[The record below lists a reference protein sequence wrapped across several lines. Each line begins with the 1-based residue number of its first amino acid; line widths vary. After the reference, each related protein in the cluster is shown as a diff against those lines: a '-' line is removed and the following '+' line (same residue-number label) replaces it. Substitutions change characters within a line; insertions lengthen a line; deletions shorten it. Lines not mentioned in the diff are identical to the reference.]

1 MRKAL
6 AAGLL
11 FSAAA
16 LAQIGAIQGERIRPH
31 VKILSSDLFEGRGVG
46 QRGGALAVEYI
57 ESQFAAA
64 GLKPGA
70 ADGTYRQRVPLKLIA
85 MEGSPVL
92 TMSIGAQK
100 VELKWL
106 DEFVGHSQRQQPSVA
121 VDAEMIFAGHG
132 ISAPEFGWDDYAG
145 TDVKGKAVVLFTN
158 EPPSDDT
165 KFFGGRALTYY
176 GRWTY
181 KYEEATRRGAA
192 AVLIVHT
199 DATAGYG
206 YQVVKANGR
215 PQPQVGRAEGAYALG
230 FAGWITQGSAERL
243 FAMTGNTVE
252 AMLAKA
258 NTKGFK
264 PIPLGMRMKLDLVNK
279 VDDVETYNVVGR
291 IDGSD
296 PESSK
301 EAVVYTAH
309 WDHLGVGDPVNG
321 DTIYNGALD
330 NATGC
335 AMLIEMARAWASME
349 PKPRRSVLFA
359 AVTAEESGLLG
370 SAYLAQ
376 NPPVPAAKLA
386 ADLNF
391 DSFSPLGR
399 AKSSVM
405 TGADRTSFFGVV
417 QAAAARHQLA
427 IEKEGNPGAGG
438 YFRSDHFSF
447 AKQGVPAF
455 SVGMGARAA
464 AQLPGA
470 LNAVSERMKG
480 IYHQPSDQYYDDWDF
495 SGLEQFA
502 RFGMAL
508 GLDIANLPELP
519 ARIKP

>member
-1 MRKAL
+1 MRAL
-6 AAGLL
+6 VIGVLL
-11 FSAAA
+11 SAAA
-16 LAQIGAIQGERIRPH
+16 VAQIGTIQGDRIRPH

-46 QRGGALAVEYI
+46 QRGGGLAVEYI

-70 ADGTYRQRVPLKLIA
+70 PDGTYRQRVPLKLIT

-92 TMSIGAQK
+92 AIGEGARK
-100 VELKWL
+100 IDLKWL
-106 DEFVGHSQRQQPSVA
+106 EEFVGHSQRQQPAISI
-121 VDAEMIFAGHG
+121 DAEMIFVGHG
-132 ISAPEFGWDDYAG
+132 ITAPEFGWDDYAG

-158 EPPSDDT
+158 EPPSDDA
-165 KFFGGRALTYY
+165 KFFGGPALTYY

-199 DATAGYG
+199 DTTAGYG

-215 PQPQVGRAEGAYALG
+215 PQPQVGLATGAYALG
-230 FAGWITQGSAERL
+230 FAGWITQSSAEKL
-243 FAMTGNTVE
+243 FALTGNSVE
-252 AMLAKA
+252 GMLKKT
-258 NTKGFK
+258 NSQGFK
-264 PIPLGMRMKLDLVNK
+264 PIPLGTRMKLVLSNK
-279 VDDVETYNVVGR
+279 VDEVETYNVIGR

-296 PESSK
+296 PDLSK
-301 EAVVYTAH
+301 EAVVYSAH
-309 WDHLGVGDPVNG
+309 WDHLGAGEAVNG

-335 AMLIEMARAWASME
+335 AMLIEMARAWASLE
-349 PKPRRSVLFA
+349 PKPRRSVFFA

-376 NPPVPAAKLA
+376 NPPVPAEKLA
-386 ADLNF
+386 ANLNF

-399 AKSSVM
+399 AKSTVM

-427 IEKEGNPGAGG
+427 IEKEANPGAGS

-455 SVGMGARAA
+455 SIGMGARAA
-464 AQLPGA
+464 AQLPPA
-470 LNAVSERMKG
+470 LQTVSERMKG

-495 SGLEQFA
+495 SGMEQFA

-508 GLDIANLPELP
+508 GLDIANLPQLP
-519 ARIKP
+519 ARIQP